1 MPATQ
6 LHRIPLPER
15 AAAHD
20 EGLALVYNAA
30 AVLYNGAGR
39 YAQALDAAELA
50 CAHPQEPG
58 ACTLVLPELIE
69 AASRCGEC
77 ARAAEALERLTLHAR
92 ATRTQRALGIEARSR
107 ALLSEGPAADALYRE
122 AIRRLERSGLPM
134 ALARAHLLY
143 GEWLRRERRR
153 ADAREQLRTAHRML
167 AELRLDAF
175 AERAQR
181 ELKATGIT
189 ARKRTPET
197 RDDLTAQERQI
208 AQLAAEGRTNPDIG
222 STLFLSPRTVEWHLR
237 KVFFKLGIESRWEL
251 GKALGSTAA

>member
-1 MPATQ
+1 MPGTR

-15 AAAHD
+15 AATGE
-20 EGLALVYNAA
+20 EGLAAVYTAA

-58 ACTLVLPELIE
+58 ACALVLPELIE
-69 AASRCGEC
+69 AAVRCGER
-77 ARAAEALERLTLHAR
+77 ARAAEALGRLMFHAR
-92 ATRTQRALGIEARSR
+92 ATRTRWALGLEARSR
-107 ALLSEGPAADALYRE
+107 ALLSEGAAADKLHRE
-122 AIRRLERSGLPM
+122 AIARLEGSGFPM

-167 AELRLDAF
+167 TELRLDAF

-181 ELKATGIT
+181 ELKATGVT

-197 RDDLTAQERQI
+197 RDDLTAQERHI

-222 STLFLSPRTVEWHLR
+222 STLYLSPRTVEWHLR
-237 KVFFKLGIESRWEL
+237 KVFSKLGVESRWEL
-251 GKALGSTAA
+251 GEALETAA